1 MAGLNT
7 RIKID
12 GAPTLWERVDRS
24 AHSVILLDY
33 DGTLAPFHEERMQAR
48 PLEGVVDALERIANL
63 PDTTVALVSGRPVAE
78 VQDLTGLNG
87 VMIAGTH
94 GFELYEPDA
103 GTVSTEL
110 SPEIAETLDRAHQE
124 AVRLV
129 GPARAERKVATVAL
143 HVRGMDDRAA
153 QAALDAFR
161 EHASAAPDDDFV
173 VRAFNGGLELRVRH
187 RDKGVAVGEILA
199 ATRPA
204 DLVIYIGDDDTDEDA
219 FRELPPETGIGIRV
233 GRADRP
239 THAAGRIDSCEDVLK
254 FLTDWIAT
262 KTCQ

>member
-12 GAPTLWERVDRS
+12 GAPTLWDRVERS

-143 HVRGMDDRAA
+143 HVRGMD
-153 QAALDAFR
+153 
-161 EHASAAPDDDFV
+161 
-173 VRAFNGGLELRVRH
+173 ELRVRH